1 MGFKPRSTPIM
12 ISKNAG
18 KPVEKRPELLYCGLH
33 ICETLVRLRKQD
45 IIRVYCT
52 EELLASFGELLRWC
66 AQQKKAYHI
75 VSPADLE
82 RITAS
87 VHHEGVA
94 ILARAPGHGNEQ
106 ALRKRLEIFPQPFIF
121 LDGVQNPHNIG
132 TIMRVMAHFG
142 WRTLA
147 GHQQLPPLSAA
158 TARVS
163 EGGAEFVDT
172 FVLDHALNFLK
183 SLRQLGYRIV
193 GTSSHA
199 RTSLYAQPL
208 AQKLCLVMGHEV
220 HGASPEIEALF
231 DDAIV
236 IPGTGA
242 VESLNVAVATGL
254 MLGEYSRLHG
264 VRKDSASAEP

>member
-1 MGFKPRSTPIM
+1 MGFKPRSTPI
-12 ISKNAG
+12 IASKSPIQVA
-18 KPVEKRPELLYCGLH
+18 EKRPELLYCGLH
-33 ICETLVRLRKQD
+33 ICETLVRLRKDD

-52 EELLASFGELLRWC
+52 QEQLGAFGELLRWC

-82 RITAS
+82 KITGS

-94 ILARAPGHGNEQ
+94 LLARAPVHGTEQ
-106 ALRKRLEIFPQPFIF
+106 ALRKRLELFPQPFIF

-142 WRTLA
+142 WKTLA

-163 EGGAEFVDT
+163 EGGAEFVET
-172 FVLDHALNFLK
+172 FVLNDALKFLS

-208 AQKLCLVMGHEV
+208 ARKLCLVMGHEV

-242 VESLNVAVATGL
+242 VESLNVSVATGL
-254 MLGEYSRLHG
+254 MLGEYSRQHG
-264 VRKDSASAEP
+264 IRDGDS

>member
-1 MGFKPRSTPIM
+1 MGFKPRSTPVIT
-12 ISKNAG
+12 SKTTIAA
-18 KPVEKRPELLYCGLH
+18 VEKRPELLYCGLH
-33 ICETLVRLRKQD
+33 ICETLVRLRKDD

-52 EELLASFGELLRWC
+52 QDQLGNFGELLRWC

-82 RITAS
+82 KITSS

-94 ILARAPGHGNEQ
+94 ILTRAPVHGSEQ
-106 ALRKRLEIFPQPFIF
+106 ALRKRLELFPQPFIF

-142 WRTLA
+142 WRTLV
-147 GHQQLPPLSAA
+147 GHQQLPSLSAA

-172 FVLDHALNFLK
+172 FVLDDALKFLG
-183 SLRQLGYRIV
+183 SLRKLGYRIV

-208 AQKLCLVMGHEV
+208 ARKLCLVMGHEV
-220 HGASPEIEALF
+220 HGASPEIEAMF

-242 VESLNVAVATGL
+242 VESLNVSVATGL
-254 MLGEYSRLHG
+254 MLGEYSRQHG
-264 VRKDSASAEP
+264 IRDAESE

>member
-1 MGFKPRSTPIM
+1 MVFKPRSTPVIAAK
-12 ISKNAG
+12 SAVKA
-18 KPVEKRPELLYCGLH
+18 VEKRPELLYCGLH
-33 ICETLVRLRKQD
+33 ICETLMRVRKED

-52 EELLASFGELLRWC
+52 EELLPTFGELLRWC
-66 AQQKKAYHI
+66 AQQKKAYHM
-75 VSPADLE
+75 VSTADLE
-82 RITAS
+82 RITSS

-94 ILARAPGHGNEQ
+94 ILARAPVHGDEH
-106 ALRKRLEIFPQPFIF
+106 ALRKRLEVFPQPFIF

-147 GHQQLPPLSAA
+147 GHQQLPALSAA

-172 FVLDHALNFLK
+172 FVLDDALNFLSK
-183 SLRQLGYRIV
+183 LRQQGYRIV

-208 AQKLCLVMGHEV
+208 ARKLCLVMGHEV
-220 HGASPEIEALF
+220 RGASPEIEAMF

-242 VESLNVAVATGL
+242 VESLNVSVATGL

-264 VRKDSASAEP
+264 VHDPSGQD

>member
-1 MGFKPRSTPIM
+1 MGFKPRSDPVIT
-12 ISKNAG
+12 SKSTM
-18 KPVEKRPELLYCGLH
+18 KPVEKRSELLYCGLH
-33 ICETLVRLRKQD
+33 ICETLMRLRKED

-52 EELLASFGELLRWC
+52 QDQLGTFGELLRWC
-66 AQQKKAYHI
+66 AQQKKAYHL

-82 RITAS
+82 RITGS

-94 ILARAPGHGNEQ
+94 ILALAPTHGSEE
-106 ALRKRLEIFPQPFIF
+106 ALRKRLELFPQPFIF

-142 WRTLA
+142 WRVLA
-147 GHQQLPPLSAA
+147 GHQQFPALSAA

-163 EGGAEFVDT
+163 EGGAEFVDS
-172 FVLDHALNFLK
+172 FVLNDAVAFLS
-183 SLRQLGYRIV
+183 SLRKQGYRIV

-199 RTSLYAQPL
+199 RTSLYAKPL

-220 HGASPEIEALF
+220 HGASAEIEALF

-236 IPGTGA
+236 IPGTGS

-254 MLGEYSRLHG
+254 MLGEYSRVHG
-264 VRKDSASAEP
+264 IHQQGAQP

>member
-1 MGFKPRSTPIM
+1 MGFKPRSTPVIA
-12 ISKNAG
+12 SKI
-18 KPVEKRPELLYCGLH
+18 PIQVTDKRPELLYCGLH
-33 ICETLVRLRKQD
+33 ICETLVRLRKED

-52 EELLASFGELLRWC
+52 QDQLANFGELLRWC
-66 AQQKKAYHI
+66 SQQKKAYHI

-82 RITAS
+82 KITGS

-94 ILARAPGHGNEQ
+94 VLARAPVHGHEH
-106 ALRKRLEIFPQPFIF
+106 ALRKRLELFPQPFIF

-142 WRTLA
+142 WRTLV
-147 GHQQLPPLSAA
+147 GHQQFPPLSAA

-172 FVLDHALNFLK
+172 FVLDHALSFLS

-199 RTSLYAQPL
+199 RSSLYAQPL
-208 AQKLCLVMGHEV
+208 ARKLCLVMGHEV
-220 HGASPEIEALF
+220 HGASAEIEALF

-242 VESLNVAVATGL
+242 VESLNVSVATGL
-254 MLGEYSRLHG
+254 MLGEYSRQHG
-264 VRKDSASAEP
+264 IRDAET

>member
-1 MGFKPRSTPIM
+1 
-12 ISKNAG
+12 
-18 KPVEKRPELLYCGLH
+18 
-33 ICETLVRLRKQD
+33 VRLRKED
-45 IIRVYCT
+45 IIRVYCIQDQ
-52 EELLASFGELLRWC
+52 LAKFGELLRWC
-66 AQQKKAYHI
+66 AQQKKAYHV

-82 RITAS
+82 KITAS

-94 ILARAPGHGNEQ
+94 VLARAPVHGHEP
-106 ALRKRLEIFPQPFIF
+106 ALRKRLELFPQPFIF

-142 WRTLA
+142 WKTLV

-158 TARVS
+158 SARVS
-163 EGGAEFVDT
+163 EGGAEFIDT
-172 FVLDHALNFLK
+172 FVLDDALRFLS
-183 SLRQLGYRIV
+183 SLRRLGYRIV

-208 AQKLCLVMGHEV
+208 ARKLCLVMGHEV

-242 VESLNVAVATGL
+242 VESLNVSVATGL
-254 MLGEYSRLHG
+254 MLGEYSRQHG
-264 VRKDSASAEP
+264 IRDGEA